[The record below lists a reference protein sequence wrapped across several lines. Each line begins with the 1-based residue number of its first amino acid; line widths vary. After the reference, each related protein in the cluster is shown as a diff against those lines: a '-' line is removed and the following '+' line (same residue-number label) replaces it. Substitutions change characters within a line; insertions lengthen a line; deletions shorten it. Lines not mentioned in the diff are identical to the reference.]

1 MMDKKTLQNVVLLNV
16 MNYGNAIV
24 DSVLFQMKNGDFNE
38 DTFRGWIMD
47 IEHQLDLLHEEEEEN
62 NAQHDSMLY
71 MYCGSYVLNGNYC
84 RHENSR
90 EDIK

>member
-24 DSVLFQMKNGDFNE
+24 DSALFQMKNGDFNE
-38 DTFRGWIMD
+38 DTFRNWIMD
-47 IEHQLDLLHEEEEEN
+47 IEHQLDLLHEEEEN
-62 NAQHDSMLY
+62 NDQHDSMLY
-71 MYCGSYVLNGNYC
+71 RDCGNCVLNGNYC
-84 RHENSR
+84 RNEDSR

>member
-1 MMDKKTLQNVVLLNV
+1 MMDKKTLQNVVLLNI

-47 IEHQLDLLHEEEEEN
+47 IEHQLDLLNEEEEN
-62 NAQHDSMLY
+62 NDQHGNMLY
-71 MYCGSYVLNGNYC
+71 RDCVNCVLNGNYC
-84 RHENSR
+84 RYENSR